1 MIMGKRRMEIK
12 YQREMRHN
20 YLIIEPDSAETES
33 YEIRMLE
40 ENKIQ
45 GLLNFYLKQIDEKI
59 YYYYEIT
66 SRQPLSRMLD
76 SRAVGA
82 EELKTLICGIAK
94 ALEEMGIYLLE
105 ERHVLLSADYIY
117 VEPENGKVYLCFVPG
132 RDESFPELLRQ
143 LLQYLLGKLNHKDKE
158 GVVLGYSLY
167 QESQK
172 ENYGIRDLLR
182 LIHSEKYDAETY
194 GKEKNTYIEENCLKE
209 SGGREYNYKGKNQEK
224 QLSLSA
230 AEPEKIK
237 KDLWLKKFFN
247 LRIRPEKE
255 ESNLEQTKKEKV
267 INPWLLEIEEPEEK
281 EESKDTLIQ
290 ADVQRLSRDDTVL
303 LKNSGERAE
312 IRRLIS
318 IKRDRE
324 EIVIPYYPFLIG
336 KQESLVDYVMKEE
349 TVSRLHVRID
359 REESGYRITDLNSTN
374 GTVVRGKVLEANES
388 IFVEIGD
395 EIYIADQGF
404 LFI

>member
-1 MIMGKRRMEIK
+1 MYKR
-12 YQREMRHN
+12 Q
-20 YLIIEPDSAETES
+20 
-33 YEIRMLE
+33 
-40 ENKIQ
+40 
-45 GLLNFYLKQIDEKI
+45 
-59 YYYYEIT
+59 
-66 SRQPLSRMLD
+66 
-76 SRAVGA
+76 
-82 EELKTLICGIAK
+82 
-94 ALEEMGIYLLE
+94 
-105 ERHVLLSADYIY
+105 
-117 VEPENGKVYLCFVPG
+117 
-132 RDESFPELLRQ
+132 
-143 LLQYLLGKLNHKDKE
+143 
-158 GVVLGYSLY
+158 
-167 QESQK
+167 
-172 ENYGIRDLLR
+172 
-182 LIHSEKYDAETY
+182 
-194 GKEKNTYIEENCLKE
+194 
-209 SGGREYNYKGKNQEK
+209 
-224 QLSLSA
+224 
-230 AEPEKIK
+230 
-237 KDLWLKKFFN
+237 
-247 LRIRPEKE
+247 EKE